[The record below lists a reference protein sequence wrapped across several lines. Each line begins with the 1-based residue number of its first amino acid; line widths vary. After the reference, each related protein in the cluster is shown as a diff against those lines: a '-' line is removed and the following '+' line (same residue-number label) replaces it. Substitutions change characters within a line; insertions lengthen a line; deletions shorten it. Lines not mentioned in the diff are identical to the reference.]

1 MEINQIIE
9 KFNQGSIR
17 ALGRAITIV
26 ENREKDSD
34 FLLHELNKNTGKAHV
49 IGFTGSPGAGK
60 SSLIDSLVAYLRQNN
75 IKVGIIAV
83 DPSSPFTGGA
93 ILGDRIRMI
102 QHSTDKGVFIRSMA
116 NRGRTGGLG
125 IATRD
130 AVKVLDAFGFDVIII
145 ETVGAG
151 QTEIDIVK
159 TADTIS
165 VVLNPEA
172 GDDIQAFKAGI
183 MEIADIFVINKAD
196 LPGAGRTRISI
207 ETSVHE
213 SKAKDDN
220 WMTPVIM
227 TSSFKNQGFDEL
239 WSKLKSHYD
248 HLKQSGEIENRRFKN
263 MNSEIIAILENK
275 LKNYLELKLKEEDSL
290 SIIKKA
296 GNKEITSRMAA
307 DEIFKRL

>member
-1 MEINQIIE
+1 VETNQILE

-34 FLLHELNKNTGKAHV
+34 YLLNELNKNTGKAHI

-60 SSLIDSLVAYLRQNN
+60 SSLIDSLVAYLRKNN

-125 IATRD
+125 IATKD
-130 AVKVLDAFGFDVIII
+130 AIKVLDAFGFDVIII

-151 QTEIDIVK
+151 QTEID
-159 TADTIS
+159 
-165 VVLNPEA
+165 
-172 GDDIQAFKAGI
+172 
-183 MEIADIFVINKAD
+183 M
-196 LPGAGRTRISI
+196 
-207 ETSVHE
+207 
-213 SKAKDDN
+213 
-220 WMTPVIM
+220 
-227 TSSFKNQGFDEL
+227 
-239 WSKLKSHYD
+239 KLVMIYKL
-248 HLKQSGEIENRRFKN
+248 LKQVLWK
-263 MNSEIIAILENK
+263 
-275 LKNYLELKLKEEDSL
+275 
-290 SIIKKA
+290 
-296 GNKEITSRMAA
+296 
-307 DEIFKRL
+307 